1 MNTTILTGR
10 LGRDPETRSTNTG
23 AAVSNFSIAVNGGK
37 DVTFWFNIVAFGKT
51 AELVQ
56 QYLTKGSK
64 VGIEGRLQ
72 TRTYEKDGQTK
83 TVFEVVANRVEF
95 LDSMA
100 KTATAGAGT
109 TEITDEDVPF

>member
-1 MNTTILTGR
+1 MNTVVLSGR
-10 LGRDPETRSTNTG
+10 LGQDPQTRSTGTG
-23 AAVSNFSIAVNGGK
+23 TAVSNFSIAVNGGK
-37 DVTFWFNIVAFGKT
+37 DMTFWFNIVAFGKT

-109 TEITDEDVPF
+109 TETDEDSVPF